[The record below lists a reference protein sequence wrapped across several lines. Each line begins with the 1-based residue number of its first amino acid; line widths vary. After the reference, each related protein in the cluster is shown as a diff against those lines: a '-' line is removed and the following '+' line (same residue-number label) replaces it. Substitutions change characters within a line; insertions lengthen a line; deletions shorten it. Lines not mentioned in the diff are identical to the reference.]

1 MMKTEKRFSALLPM
15 WLFAA
20 FCIIILTAP
29 IAVANDPL
37 VKVAILH
44 LNDLYEITPSGDG
57 AQGGLARVAAL
68 RKQLLEQ
75 NPNTFMLLAGDL
87 FSPSALGTAIVDGD
101 RLAGRQMVAVLN
113 EIGLNY
119 CTFGNHEFDL
129 REPQFLQR
137 LKESKFTWFSSNVFS
152 VDKKRF
158 PGVAEHVI
166 LTVNPESKRPV
177 RIGMIGLTIDS
188 NPVPYVHYADPIS
201 AAREQVLAIR
211 GQVDILIAVTHLR
224 LEQDIRLAEAVPE
237 LDLILGGHEHENV
250 QVWRGPDLTPILK
263 ADANARTVYVHDLL
277 FNTESGELRIHS
289 RLQPITSAIPE
300 DPKTAQVAQHWVDL
314 AFAAFKKSGFN
325 PQNVVANVPM
335 PLDGLESS
343 VRHQATNLTEN
354 ILAGMLNTATGAELA
369 IFNSG
374 SIRIDDVLPP
384 GNISEYD
391 VIRILPFGGVVLSVE
406 MKGSLLGKVLD
417 QGWANKGSGGFLHAA
432 NVSLSEDRTLWMVN
446 GNPLDTERMY
456 QVAINDFLLR
466 GLEQGL
472 EFLNREN
479 KELRVLRE
487 NADVRKSLI
496 EQLKRA
502 YAAK

>member
-1 MMKTEKRFSALLPM
+1 MQKAKLLVLLAVGLISCSSGTFVRPP
-15 WLFAA
+15 AA
-20 FCIIILTAP
+20 D
-29 IAVANDPL
+29 ANDPI
-37 VKVAILH
+37 VQITILH
-44 LNDLYEITPSGDG
+44 LNDLYEITPSGGG
-57 AQGGLARVAAL
+57 AQGGLARVATL

-75 NPNTFMLLAGDL
+75 NPNTFVLLAGDL
-87 FSPSALGTAIVDGD
+87 LSPSALGTAIVDGD
-101 RLAGRQMVAVLN
+101 RLAGRQIVAVLN

-119 CTFGNHEFDL
+119 CTLGNHEFDL

-152 VDKKRF
+152 ADKKRF
-158 PGVAEHVI
+158 PGVADHVI
-166 LTVNPESKRPV
+166 FTVNPESKRPV

-188 NPVPYVHYADPIS
+188 NPAPYVHYTDPIS

-211 GQVDILIAVTHLR
+211 GHVDILIAVTHLR
-224 LEQDIRLAEAVPE
+224 LEEDIRLAEAVPE

-250 QVWRGPDLTPILK
+250 QVWRGPDLTPIFK
-263 ADANARTVYVHDLL
+263 ADANARTVYVHDLF
-277 FNTESGELRIHS
+277 FNTESGDFRIHA

-300 DPKTAQVAQHWVDL
+300 DPKTAQVVQHWVDL

-325 PQNVVANVPM
+325 PENVVAHVPV

-343 VRHQATNLTEN
+343 VRHRPTSLTEN
-354 ILAGMLNTATGAELA
+354 ILAGMLSTATGSELA
-369 IFNSG
+369 IFNGG

-384 GNISEYD
+384 GNITEYD

-406 MKGSLLGKVLD
+406 MKGSLLGRVLD

-432 NVSLSEDRTLWMVN
+432 NVSLSEDRTLWVIH
-446 GNPLDTERMY
+446 GKPLDTERMY